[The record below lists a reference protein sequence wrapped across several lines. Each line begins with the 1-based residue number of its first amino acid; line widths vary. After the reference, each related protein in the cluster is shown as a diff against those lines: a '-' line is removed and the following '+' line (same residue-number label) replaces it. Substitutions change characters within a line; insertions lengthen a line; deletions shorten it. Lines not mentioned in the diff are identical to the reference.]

1 MVVSNW
7 LSLKLS
13 DIFVHYH
20 ELARDCSAARDE
32 PSLEQKRTA
41 HSKAQREWQGAIA
54 SLQQLLLSTVD
65 TSAHNQPSLQGL
77 LLSAPTP
84 ITSQPS
90 LVSNLQTGIFNL
102 ETCPKIALMPCKG
115 LESKYEFICSPVIE
129 LPLLINDPLT
139 EEQFCLVFTSRFAL
153 VMVLGEDR
161 QGLAKFHF
169 SFDPELI
176 EKVWLLLR
184 SRLLFTRHHQLLYLE
199 QLVEQFAPPIPDY
212 RLVSQFTR
220 HLLNHLPNLPTQNN
234 QKTTVKSHQIKVE
247 KSHKKTKFSLK
258 KTPLPTYP
266 EVELLQALTHEIR
279 TPLTTIRTITRF
291 LLKRSKLTP
300 DVAKHL
306 EVIEQ
311 ECTEQI
317 NRMELIFRAAELE
330 TTKIKEEQ
338 VRLISISLEQIF
350 EQSIP
355 RWKKQAQRRNVVLD
369 IILPQKLPQ
378 IVSDPAML
386 EQLLTGLM
394 EKFTRTLPS
403 GGQIKILVSTAG
415 NQLKLQFLSKCNH
428 STTNQVKYLGQLLMF
443 QPETG
448 SLSLNLNVTKSIFQA
463 LGGKLIVRQKP
474 QQGEVLTIFLPLG
487 NSPKNLVSEKLNVC
501 TGIKK

>member
-13 DIFVHYH
+13 DIFAYYDEGAGDVSIDRN
-20 ELARDCSAARDE
+20 EL
-32 PSLEQKRTA
+32 SLEQKRIA
-41 HSKAQREWQGAIA
+41 QLKAQREWRGAIA
-54 SLQQLLLSTVD
+54 SLQQLLLATVD
-65 TSAHNQPSLQGL
+65 PAAQDRLSLQGL

-84 ITSQPS
+84 ITSLPS
-90 LVSNLQTGIFNL
+90 LVANLQTGIFRI
-102 ETCPKIALMPCKG
+102 ETSPIMALMPCKG
-115 LESKYEFICSPVIE
+115 LESKYQLSCSPVIE
-129 LPLLINDPLT
+129 LPLLIHDPLT

-184 SRLLFTRHHQLLYLE
+184 SRLLLTGHHQLSYLDR
-199 QLVEQFAPPIPDY
+199 LVEQFAPPIPDY

-220 HLLNHLPNLPTQNN
+220 HLLNHLTPLATHNN
-234 QKTTVKSHQIKVE
+234 QKTTVKSPQTQVNQPQTAKI
-247 KSHKKTKFSLK
+247 SLK
-258 KTPLPTYP
+258 KTPLPPYP

-279 TPLTTIRTITRF
+279 TPLTTIRTVTRL
-291 LLKRSKLTP
+291 LLKRAKLSP

-306 EVIEQ
+306 ELIEQ

-330 TTKIKEEQ
+330 TTNIKEEQ
-338 VRLISISLEQIF
+338 VRLIPISLEQIF

-386 EQLLTGLM
+386 EQILTGLM
-394 EKFTRTLPS
+394 EKFTYSLPT
-403 GGQIKILVSTAG
+403 GGKIKVLVSTAG
-415 NQLKLQFLSKCNH
+415 NQLKLQFLSKSNY
-428 STTNQVKYLGQLLMF
+428 SSNPLKSLGQLLMF

-448 SLSLNLNVTKSIFQA
+448 SLSLNLNVTKNIFQA

-487 NSPKNLVSEKLNVC
+487 NSSKNLVSEQVNIC
-501 TGIKK
+501 AGIKK